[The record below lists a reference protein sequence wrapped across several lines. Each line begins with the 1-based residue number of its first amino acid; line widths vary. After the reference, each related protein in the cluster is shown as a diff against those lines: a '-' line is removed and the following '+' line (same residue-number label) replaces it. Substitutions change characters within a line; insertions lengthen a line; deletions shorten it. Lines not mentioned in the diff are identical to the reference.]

1 MSSVSSIIGRATLP
15 HVSAIAHK
23 IKDSKDILLEFYI
36 GDQFYRK
43 EILKEDSFWYT
54 WIKQEIDNKETLQK
68 VRSSK

>member
-1 MSSVSSIIGRATLP
+1 MSSVSSIIGRARLP

-54 WIKQEIDNKETLQK
+54 WIKQEIDNKEKLQNI
-68 VRSSK
+68 RSSP